1 MNELHYDRERLAR
14 ARDLRARWY
23 RGEKTGRVPFV
34 FNVNAPCHNAW
45 LAANPHSFRE
55 VITDS
60 AKAVEANM
68 LAIQHQLENFPDCEF
83 LPIMNTFYFGEGI
96 LASMYGAEQQIE
108 ENVPPFTKG
117 RFFKDIHDAQRI
129 HNDFEVEAT
138 EWGAKLREHTQRF
151 VEATRGEIPV
161 GVADYQS
168 PYGTATKLLP
178 NEELMLAMY
187 DEPELLNNFLTV
199 VTDGII
205 KLIGAMERWVGPE
218 CVARNHAN
226 PIPGEPGVS
235 LWDDYISVLT
245 PELHAKHC
253 APHNKRLF
261 AHYGKGHLHTCGPYF
276 PSYIDACLAS
286 EPRSLDVAIM
296 RDATKT
302 RADMLRFCEITA
314 ENNIRVI
321 AHGLDTN
328 DRSVFEGGSVR
339 ADEELF
345 AAYVRGGHM
354 PMASGSFEDGITFK
368 ETVNRLRNP

>member
-1 MNELHYDRERLAR
+1 MKELHYDKDRVAQ

-23 RGEKTGRVPFV
+23 KGEKTGRTPFI
-34 FNVNAPCHNAW
+34 FNVPAPVSNGW
-45 LAANPHSFRE
+45 LAANPYSFRE
-55 VITDS
+55 IIADS
-60 AKAVEANM
+60 AKAVEGNI
-68 LAIQHQLENFPDCEF
+68 LSIQHQLETFPDCDY
-83 LPIMNTFYFGEGI
+83 LPMMNTFYFGEGI

-117 RFFKDIHDAQRI
+117 RFFKDIRDAQRI
-129 HNDFEVEAT
+129 HNNFDVEAT
-138 EWGAKLREHTQRF
+138 EWGAKLKEHTQRF

-187 DEPELLNNFLTV
+187 DEPELLDNFLTV

-205 KLIGAMERWVGPE
+205 KLIAAMERWVGPE

-226 PIPGEPGVS
+226 PIPGEPGVI
-235 LWDDYISVLT
+235 LWDDYISVIT

-261 AHYGKGHLHTCGPYF
+261 ARYGTGHLHTCGPYF

-286 EPRSLDVAIM
+286 EPRSMDVTIM
-296 RDATKT
+296 RGFGKT
-302 RADMLRFCEITA
+302 REDLFRFCEIATQ
-314 ENNIRVI
+314 NNILLLAGWMLVYE
-321 AHGLDTN
+321 N
-328 DRSVFEGGSVR
+328 SVFEKGAVH
-339 ADEELF
+339 ADDDLW

-354 PMASGSFEDGITFK
+354 PMASGSFEDGIKFK